1 MLYLPSPASFPKDFE
16 CVLLFLLLR
25 RGRVPSVW
33 PPTPQPGTACPPLV
47 MCAGIRVSESKRD
60 IFSGRYV
67 CQIGRK
73 TRTKRNRPI
82 SFGVGVRLG
91 SVFGSDFRTVP
102 WCARD
107 EARPGNQ
114 KAETSVRNLII
125 EERIVTCFISFRFI
139 AFPEG
144 LLLQGTRVRFGSC
157 LGGPERSKRVYLC
170 GWKRENGSIEG
181 FLRAC
186 YSTMEDRYFYFLSV
200 ATIFVNEF
208 GCYILLSTFNEETEL
223 SMIYRQWVATPDQL
237 KLHT

>member
-139 AFPEG
+139 AFPWRTAAAG
-144 LLLQGTRVRFGSC
+144 RGSGSRVVWVVRKGAKEYIYVDESVKMEA
-157 LGGPERSKRVYLC
+157 LK
-170 GWKRENGSIEG
+170 G
-181 FLRAC
+181 FYVPVTVLWR
-186 YSTMEDRYFYFLSV
+186 TGNFYFLSV

-223 SMIYRQWVATPDQL
+223 SMIYRQWVASPDQL